1 MELQAPQGPY
11 TNVLD
16 LQVFPAM
23 SKKHSEL
30 LQIFSNTQADSERI
44 WIIAL
49 EIWKGI
55 TSAMIARAF
64 ILAYRIMGK
73 IVTTKGET
81 DWLKNGAPHC
91 QVRRDYF
98 DTDRGVKRITDVVN
112 VGKRSLH
119 LHNVINLHSLLQ
131 LYHYASIKIVKVVLV
146 LSVWLI
152 TYNFALYQLFL
163 LSISYFHTSLMFMYD
178 RTRYI
183 SFVGKI
189 SSTNKVIPMIKP
201 VWLKIISPELID
213 YDEFQRNSGRKARRQ
228 EKLKNLKSRYP
239 TGGKK
244 AREV

>member
-30 LQIFSNTQADSERI
+30 LQIFSNTQADNERI

-81 DWLKNGAPHC
+81 DWLKTGAPHC
-91 QVRRDYF
+91 QVRRDFF
-98 DTDRGVKRITDVVN
+98 DTDRGVKRITDVVD
-112 VGKRSLH
+112 VGEEET
-119 LHNVINLHSLLQ
+119 
-131 LYHYASIKIVKVVLV
+131 AS
-146 LSVWLI
+146 SQC
-152 TYNFALYQLFL
+152 Y
-163 LSISYFHTSLMFMYD
+163 
-178 RTRYI
+178 
-183 SFVGKI
+183 
-189 SSTNKVIPMIKP
+189 
-201 VWLKIISPELID
+201 
-213 YDEFQRNSGRKARRQ
+213 
-228 EKLKNLKSRYP
+228 
-239 TGGKK
+239 
-244 AREV
+244 